1 MTVRVVLLVVFAAC
15 GRVNFDPIA
24 DTSLGGDAVVGGDA
38 IVEPPGLLLHFA
50 FEADGLLH
58 DRSTGHHDAVCAPAC
73 PTPAAGRVGAGAA
86 SFDGSQCLRIADA
99 PELRSPA
106 FTFMLWFRPSG
117 GGIQSAFGR
126 PLDGATAGTNT
137 FEAFL
142 DNADLWK
149 VAVNTQAVNTPTAAG
164 AWHHLV
170 GVFDGNAI
178 AMYFDGA
185 PRGTPRVVGAA
196 VFGPDDLDIGCDVN
210 SGTRSNQVIGLI
222 DEVRL
227 YDRALTAAEIA
238 ALAALQ

>member
-1 MTVRVVLLVVFAAC
+1 MRVALLVVVAAC

-24 DTSLGGDAVVGGDA
+24 DTSPGIDAVVGGDA
-38 IVEPPGLLLHFA
+38 VAEPSGLLLHFA
-50 FEADGLLH
+50 FESDGLLH
-58 DRSTGHHDAVCAPAC
+58 DRSTGQHDAVCSPAC
-73 PTPAAGRVGAGAA
+73 PTPAVGRVGAGAA
-86 SFDGSQCLRIADA
+86 SFDGSQCLQVADA
-99 PELRSPA
+99 PELRTLA

-117 GGIQSAFGR
+117 SGVQSAFGR
-126 PLDGATAGTNT
+126 PLNGATAGTNT

-142 DNADLWK
+142 DNADVWK

-185 PRGTPRVVGAA
+185 PKGTPRAVGAA
-196 VFGPDDLDIGCDVN
+196 VFGPDNLAIGCDVN
-210 SGTRSNQVIGLI
+210 SGTRSNQLIGLV